1 MSSWCIGLC
10 VITRTPRICEACCT
24 TSLFAWK
31 NKKANFTDKCW
42 INITADNNIIDE
54 QNYLGKEMTKGS
66 RQRPYDKDKFNENFE
81 KIFGNKRK
89 NVNKGK
95 KTKSK

>member
-1 MSSWCIGLC
+1 
-10 VITRTPRICEACCT
+10 
-24 TSLFAWK
+24 
-31 NKKANFTDKCW
+31 
-42 INITADNNIIDE
+42 
-54 QNYLGKEMTKGS
+54 MTKGS
-66 RQRPYDKDKFNENFE
+66 KQRPYDKDKFNENFE

>member
-1 MSSWCIGLC
+1 
-10 VITRTPRICEACCT
+10 
-24 TSLFAWK
+24 
-31 NKKANFTDKCW
+31 
-42 INITADNNIIDE
+42 
-54 QNYLGKEMTKGS
+54 MTKGS

-81 KIFGNKRK
+81 KIFGNKKKKNKRK